1 MFAEALIGR
10 AREGIAV
17 RVIYD
22 WVGCFGKTPGRFW
35 SKLRSGG
42 VEVRC
47 FNPPRLDSPL
57 GWLSRDHR
65 KMLSVDGRVSF
76 VAGLC
81 IAREWEGIPER
92 KVDPWRDTG
101 VEAKGPVV
109 HAIEEAFA
117 RSWAMTGEPLPPRPI
132 PEKNEAAAGDASV
145 RLVEGTPSTARIL
158 RIDQFIAALAT
169 RRLWLT
175 DAYYA
180 GTSAYVQALRELAG
194 DGADVRLLVPH
205 GTDIPLLRPLSRSGY
220 RTLLEAGVRVF
231 EWNGTMLH
239 AKTAVAD
246 GIWARVGSTNLNI
259 SSWLGNCE
267 LDIVVENASFAR
279 EMEEM
284 FIEDIG
290 KSTELVLDERRKV
303 RTSGEPRRTRKLIG
317 KGGGSVGLAAAGA
330 MRIGNTV
337 GAAVANRRVLEPV
350 ESRILALSGFAL
362 LLLTALF
369 AVFPFLIA
377 YPLVLVLLWISGV
390 LIFRGLKLRFA
401 RKDSREAEEKD

>member
-1 MFAEALIGR
+1 MS
-10 AREGIAV
+10 V

-22 WVGCFGKTPGRFW
+22 WAGCFRRTPGRFW
-35 SKLRSGG
+35 SRLAGSG
-42 VEVRC
+42 VDVRC
-47 FNPPRLDSPL
+47 FNRPRLDSPL
-57 GWLSRDHR
+57 GWVSRDHR
-65 KMLSVDGRVSF
+65 KMLSVDGAVGF

-81 IAREWEGIPER
+81 IAREWEGIPA
-92 KVDPWRDTG
+92 KSVDPWRDTG
-101 VEAKGPVV
+101 VEVRGPAVP
-109 HAIEEAFA
+109 AIEEAFA
-117 RSWAMTGEPLPPRPI
+117 RSWAMTGRPLPPDFHNFQNTSPGG
-132 PEKNEAAAGDASV
+132 EASI

-169 RRLWLT
+169 KRLWIT

-180 GTSAYVQALRELAG
+180 GTSAYVQALKELAG

-220 RTLLEAGVRVF
+220 RTLLEAGVRIF

-267 LDIVVENASFAR
+267 LDIIVENDSFAS
-279 EMEEM
+279 EMEKM
-284 FIEDIG
+284 FLYDVSN
-290 KSTELVLDERRKV
+290 STELVLDNRRKM
-303 RTSGEPRRTRKLIG
+303 RAPGEPRHPRKLIG
-317 KGGGSVGLAAAGA
+317 KGGGSVGRAAAGA

-350 ESRILALSGFAL
+350 ESRMLVLSGVAL
-362 LLLTALF
+362 LLLTSIF
-369 AVFPFLIA
+369 AVFPFLLA
-377 YPLVLVLLWISGV
+377 YPAALVLLWISGI
-390 LIFRGLKLRFA
+390 LIYRGLRLRFGKKA
-401 RKDSREAEEKD
+401 GEGTEAGD